1 MQRPLNRPINRPVSR
16 PLNRLA
22 ASALLALAAGPLM
35 LVPSFASTSDE
46 ALQSAAQQAVAQSLG
61 YQGKNI
67 TVTAENGTLVLH
79 GWVHGARQVSQAR
92 TVASTVPGAADVYS
106 HLRIWSTF
114 AE

>member
-1 MQRPLNRPINRPVSR
+1 MHSPLSR
-16 PLNRLA
+16 PLTRLA
-22 ASALLALAAGPLM
+22 ASAVLALAAGPLM
-35 LVPSFASTSDE
+35 VVPSIASTSDE
-46 ALQSAAQQAVAQSLG
+46 ALQSAALQAVQQSLG

-92 TVASTVPGAADVYS
+92 TVASTVPGATDVYS
-106 HLRIWSTF
+106 HLRVWSTF